1 MGPCFCTAFSVFAWL
16 RPGAAVSFPL
26 LRTAS
31 VEDLVAAHAL
41 VRVPPVSQELTGS
54 WVGRLAQVY
63 GLPVQDLLRGAF
75 SGPRPVKLTGAFRTA
90 PEVFLNEPAR
100 VALGRLT
107 RIPPARLRELLPSFA
122 PTHERL
128 TDDIGPQ
135 AGWFSPRGAWV
146 TACLPCTRRSWSPRQ
161 PVLVY
166 PGAAGHV
173 CRKHRRW
180 LLADAHT
187 SVSAPLQALPEVLAA
202 HRHHTSLLRAR
213 PQAAEVVAL
222 ASAVVWSWQVQGWH
236 GDPIWRQRAAAL
248 ASFTGCSAASA
259 TAHALVPYPE
269 TIAIARVIG
278 NRHWH
283 QRLRTAAAGQGFR
296 AAHSL
301 LLEEFG
307 RRTGRPWIPDW
318 VVARTR
324 TRRASATEHDPLWWW
339 LQRLLAS
346 GGAPEEELWRMPA
359 SLGRPHQFGDRVAL
373 SGGSPVRPVIDD
385 ARAAFLTGGWEPS
398 IVTGRG
404 EAPS

>member
-1 MGPCFCTAFSVFAWL
+1 M
-16 RPGAAVSFPL
+16 
-26 LRTAS
+26 
-31 VEDLVAAHAL
+31 EDLVAVHAL

-54 WVGRLAQVY
+54 WVGRLAQAY

-75 SGPRPVKLTGAFRTA
+75 SGPRPVKVTGAFQTA

-100 VALGRLT
+100 AALGRLT
-107 RIPPARLRELLPSFA
+107 RTPPARLHERLPSFA

-128 TDDIGPQ
+128 TDGIGPQ
-135 AGWFSPRGAWV
+135 AGWFSPRRAWV

-173 CRKHRRW
+173 CHRHRRW
-180 LLADAHT
+180 LLADARI

-213 PQAAEVVAL
+213 PQAAEVMAL

-236 GDPIWRQRAAAL
+236 GDPIWQRRAVAL

-259 TAHALVPYPE
+259 AAHALVPYPE
-269 TIAIARVIG
+269 TIAVARVLG

-283 QRLRTAAAGQGFR
+283 QRLRTAAAGQDFR
-296 AAHSL
+296 AAHGL

-307 RRTGRPWIPDW
+307 RRTGRPWLSDW
-318 VVARTR
+318 MIARTR
-324 TRRASATEHDPLWWW
+324 RGSAAERDPVLWW
-339 LQRLLAS
+339 LERLLAS
-346 GGAPEEELWRMPA
+346 GDAPEEEGLWRMPA
-359 SLGRPHQFGDRVAL
+359 SLARPHQFGDRVPL

-385 ARAAFLTGGWEPS
+385 ARAAFLTGGWEPT
-398 IVTGRG
+398 IVTGPG
-404 EAPS
+404 EAASCR